1 MDVMIVDSYMINTFC
16 IMSIILLV
24 SISTFQYIKDSQAII
39 YDINIETFI
48 QRLSYLFI
56 SYILIFQAGILY
68 HVNNLDYYISGSES
82 EILITENENTNP
94 MITLIILISIIISLV
109 ITYLSVKN
117 DNQMIQINKDDINI

>member
-1 MDVMIVDSYMINTFC
+1 MIVDSYMINTFC